1 MNRTVARPLALT
13 LCLAAVGAGVLSG
26 CGKPEYC
33 SKRTDF
39 GNAVK
44 QLGQNATQLP
54 PSGKQLNADIQNVQ
68 SSWQALNNAAAK
80 DFPTETRNLQESVDS
95 LTASAQKIQS
105 GTGTGN
111 AEQVA
116 ATALTIVGQL
126 GDLNNAWNA
135 FQQATDSKCN

>member
-1 MNRTVARPLALT
+1 VNRNVARPAALA
-13 LCLAAVGAGVLSG
+13 LCLAAVSAGVLSG

-39 GNAVK
+39 ANSVK
-44 QLGQNATQLP
+44 TLGKDATALP
-54 PSGKQLNADIQNVQ
+54 PSGQQISTDVQNVQ
-68 SSWQALNNAAAK
+68 SSWQALSSAASK
-80 DFPTETRNLQESVDS
+80 DFPTETENLQSAVDS
-95 LTASAQKIQS
+95 LAQSAQKLQGGQ
-105 GTGTGN
+105 GTANTK
-111 AEQVA
+111 QVA

>member
-44 QLGQNATQLP
+44 KLGQDATQLP
-54 PSGKQLNADIQNVQ
+54 PSGQQLNADIQNVQ
-68 SSWQALNNAAAK
+68 SSWQALNDAAAK
-80 DFPTETRNLQESVDS
+80 DFPTETKNLQDSVDS
-95 LTASAQKIQS
+95 LAQSAQKIQS
-105 GTGTGN
+105 GTGTAN
-111 AEQVA
+111 KEQVA

-135 FQQATDSKCN
+135 FQKATDSKCN